1 MDAIK
6 FETAAFL
13 LMAVSL
19 PLISFGAMG
28 GTSLWVAGFGILVV
42 ATVIPPLLRFT
53 DASKSSG

>member
-19 PLISFGAMG
+19 PFGAMG